1 MKNGYT
7 LSPINSWYGKRW
19 AVLDENKNVMTTP
32 DGATS
37 FPYDKAGLARAQKLL
52 KDLRSGKAV

>member
-7 LSPINSWYGKRW
+7 LAPINSWYGKRW
-19 AVLDENKNVMTTP
+19 AVLDANGSVMTTP

-37 FPYDKAGLARAQKLL
+37 FPYDKSGLARAQKLL
-52 KDLRSGKAV
+52 KDLRSGKSA